1 MSRISIH
8 RAFPMV
14 ALALAFTAVA
24 ACGGAS
30 GGDANAPAQ
39 DAQASS
45 PATGAAP
52 ASAASES
59 AAPANPA
66 DANAPLA
73 VVYKSST
80 CGCCNKWVGH
90 MRESG
95 FRVETH
101 DVDPQPQLD
110 AVKDQQHVPGNLRSC
125 HTARVGEYVIEGH
138 VPADLVQRLLREH
151 PADIAGLA
159 VPGMVTGSPGME
171 GPDPQHY
178 DVIAFTKDG
187 QTRVYASR

>member
-1 MSRISIH
+1 M
-8 RAFPMV
+8 
-14 ALALAFTAVA
+14 ALALTAVA

-30 GGDANAPAQ
+30 GADANAPAQ
-39 DAQASS
+39 ASLPAPSTAS
-45 PATGAAP
+45 PGAAP
-52 ASAASES
+52 SPSTSEA

-80 CGCCNKWVGH
+80 CGCCNNWVAH
-90 MRESG
+90 MRQSG

-101 DVDPQPQLD
+101 DVDPQAQLD

-125 HTARVGEYVIEGH
+125 HTARVGNYVIEGH

-178 DVIAFTKDG
+178 DVVAFTKDG

>member
-8 RAFPMV
+8 RVVPGFAW
-14 ALALAFTAVA
+14 ALAFTAVA
-24 ACGGAS
+24 ACGGS
-30 GGDANAPAQ
+30 PGGDANAPAQ
-39 DAQASS
+39 ASS
-45 PATGAAP
+45 PAANAAP
-52 ASAASES
+52 APATSEA

-66 DANAPLA
+66 DPNAPLA

-80 CGCCNKWVGH
+80 CGCCNNWVGH
-90 MRESG
+90 MRQSG

-125 HTARVGEYVIEGH
+125 HTARVGNYVIEGH

-178 DVIAFTKDG
+178 DVIAFTRDG